1 MSLMTDIFREA
12 IWTALA
18 LAAPVLLAIL
28 VVALVINIVQTAMQL
43 QDPTLNLV
51 PRLVAA
57 AVTVLAL
64 LPWLLDR
71 LTEYSADLYRNVTL
85 GG

>member
-12 IWTALA
+12 IWTALT
-18 LAAPVLLAIL
+18 LAAPVLLVIL
-28 VVALVINIVQTAMQL
+28 LVALVINVIQTAMQL
-43 QDPTLNLV
+43 HDPTLNLV
-51 PRLVAA
+51 PRIVTA
-57 AVTVLAL
+57 AVAVLAL

-71 LTEYSADLYRNVTL
+71 LTEYSADLYRHVTF

>member
-1 MSLMTDIFREA
+1 MSVMTDIFREA
-12 IWTALA
+12 IWTALI
-18 LAAPVLLAIL
+18 LAAPVLLVVL
-28 VVALVINIVQTAMQL
+28 LVALVVNVVQTAMQL
-43 QDPTLNLV
+43 HDPTINLV
-51 PRLVAA
+51 PRLITAA
-57 AVTVLAL
+57 IAVLAL